1 MTNVVAMPAPSAKVR
16 PSASAGVITSPSVS
30 AASAA
35 TERSI
40 QLCDAIAKRL
50 RSTMSAIDPIRSA
63 SSTAGTLLA
72 VWTSAISVGES
83 DSDAITVTAPTVFIQ
98 ITSCEPASAVH
109 AARKPGRRSGASADS
124 SAGAACWGGGA
135 ASVKGFAVRDVAR
148 VAGVHP
154 ATVSRALNEETRA
167 LVNEETARRVL
178 KAAEQLGYQPNPIA
192 RGLKTNRSYTIGV
205 LIPDLTNPL
214 FPPILRGIEDRLATD
229 GYTPLT
235 ANTDNDPERELLDSQ
250 TMRARQ
256 VDGIIAATARRDHRL
271 HDALLEAGIELVL
284 VNRRQAELP
293 VSSAT
298 ADDRMGM
305 RLAVGHPVS
314 LGHTR
319 IAHLAGPLDYSTG
332 LDRHDSFHDTMRR
345 AGLEPDPELVLVA
358 EAFTESEGA
367 RLCGQLMADGRR
379 FTAVAAA
386 NDLLALGCYDVF
398 ADRGVR

>member
-1 MTNVVAMPAPSAKVR
+1 M
-16 PSASAGVITSPSVS
+16 
-30 AASAA
+30 
-35 TERSI
+35 
-40 QLCDAIAKRL
+40 
-50 RSTMSAIDPIRSA
+50 A
-63 SSTAGTLLA
+63 SSNL
-72 VWTSAISVGES
+72 
-83 DSDAITVTAPTVFIQ
+83 
-98 ITSCEPASAVH
+98 
-109 AARKPGRRSGASADS
+109 KPG
-124 SAGAACWGGGA
+124 AA
-135 ASVKGFAVRDVAR
+135 VTLRDVAR

-178 KAAEQLGYQPNPIA
+178 QAAAKLGYQPNPIA

-214 FPPILRGIEDRLATD
+214 FPPILRGIEDRLETA
-229 GYTPLT
+229 GYTPLI

-271 HDALLEAGIELVL
+271 HDALLEADIELVL

-298 ADDRMGM
+298 ADDRMGIG
-305 RLAVGHPVS
+305 LAVKHLLS
-314 LGHTR
+314 LGHR
-319 IAHLAGPLDYSTG
+319 RVAHLGGPLDYSTG
-332 LDRHDSFHDTMRR
+332 LDRYEGFHETMRA
-345 AGLEPDPELVLVA
+345 AGLEVDPELVLVA

-367 RLCGQLMADGRR
+367 RLCGQLMDRGRE

-398 ADRGVR
+398 AERGVSCPDEISVVGFNDMPFADRFQPPLTTIRIPHYEIGKGAAELMLERLQDGDSPPRDIRLEPSLVVRGSTAPSSAA

>member
-1 MTNVVAMPAPSAKVR
+1 M
-16 PSASAGVITSPSVS
+16 
-30 AASAA
+30 
-35 TERSI
+35 
-40 QLCDAIAKRL
+40 
-50 RSTMSAIDPIRSA
+50 
-63 SSTAGTLLA
+63 
-72 VWTSAISVGES
+72 AISN
-83 DSDAITVTAPTVFIQ
+83 A
-98 ITSCEPASAVH
+98 
-109 AARKPGRRSGASADS
+109 K
-124 SAGAACWGGGA
+124 AGAA
-135 ASVKGFAVRDVAR
+135 VTLRDVAR

-178 KAAEQLGYQPNPIA
+178 KAAEKLGYQPNPIA

-214 FPPILRGIEDRLATD
+214 FPPILRGIEDHLETA

-235 ANTDNDPERELLDSQ
+235 ANTDNDPERELLDLQ

-271 HDALLEAGIELVL
+271 HDALLEAGLELVL
-284 VNRRQAELP
+284 VNRRQEELP

-298 ADDRMGM
+298 ADDRLGM
-305 RLAVGHPVS
+305 RLAVEHLLS

-332 LDRHDSFHDTMRR
+332 LDRHDSFLETMRA
-345 AGLEPDPELVLVA
+345 AGIEPDPELVLVA
-358 EAFTESEGA
+358 EAFTESEGT
-367 RLCGQLMADGRR
+367 RLCGQLMDRDHE

-386 NDLLALGCYDVF
+386 NDLLALGCLDVF
-398 ADRGVR
+398 AERGRRCPEEISVVGFNDMPFAARFQPPLTTIHIPHYEIGKAAGELMLERLHDDDAPPREIQLEPHLVVRKSTAPPRDAQIKR

>member
-1 MTNVVAMPAPSAKVR
+1 MAISNVR
-16 PSASAGVITSPSVS
+16 PGGPV
-30 AASAA
+30 
-35 TERSI
+35 
-40 QLCDAIAKRL
+40 
-50 RSTMSAIDPIRSA
+50 
-63 SSTAGTLLA
+63 TL
-72 VWTSAISVGES
+72 
-83 DSDAITVTAPTVFIQ
+83 
-98 ITSCEPASAVH
+98 
-109 AARKPGRRSGASADS
+109 
-124 SAGAACWGGGA
+124 
-135 ASVKGFAVRDVAR
+135 RDVAR

-167 LVNEETARRVL
+167 LVNEETAKRVL
-178 KAAEQLGYQPNPIA
+178 KAAEELGYQPNPIA

-214 FPPILRGIEDRLATD
+214 FPPILRGIEDRLETG
-229 GYTPLT
+229 GYTPLI

-305 RLAVGHPVS
+305 QLSVEHLLS

-332 LDRHDSFHDTMRR
+332 LDRHESFHDAMRA
-345 AGLEPDPELVLVA
+345 AGHEPDPELVLVA

-367 RLCGQLMADGRR
+367 RLCGQLMSDGRA

-398 ADRGVR
+398 AERGVSCPEEISVVGFNDMPFADRFQPPLTTIHIPHYEIGKAAAQLMLERLQNGDTEAREVRLAPSLVVRDSTAPPRAE

>member
-1 MTNVVAMPAPSAKVR
+1 M
-16 PSASAGVITSPSVS
+16 
-30 AASAA
+30 
-35 TERSI
+35 
-40 QLCDAIAKRL
+40 
-50 RSTMSAIDPIRSA
+50 
-63 SSTAGTLLA
+63 
-72 VWTSAISVGES
+72 AISN
-83 DSDAITVTAPTVFIQ
+83 A
-98 ITSCEPASAVH
+98 
-109 AARKPGRRSGASADS
+109 K
-124 SAGAACWGGGA
+124 AGAA
-135 ASVKGFAVRDVAR
+135 VTLRDVAR

-178 KAAEQLGYQPNPIA
+178 KAAEKLGYQPNPIA

-214 FPPILRGIEDRLATD
+214 FPPILRGIEDRLETA

-235 ANTDNDPERELLDSQ
+235 ANTDNDPERELLDLQ

-271 HDALLEAGIELVL
+271 HDALLEAGLELVL
-284 VNRRQAELP
+284 VNRRQEELP

-298 ADDRMGM
+298 ADDRLGM
-305 RLAVGHPVS
+305 RLAVEHLLS

-319 IAHLAGPLDYSTG
+319 IAHIAGPLDYSTG
-332 LDRHDSFHDTMRR
+332 LDRHESFLETVRS
-345 AGLEPDPELVLVA
+345 AGVEPDPQLVLVA

-367 RLCGQLMADGRR
+367 RLCQELMEHDHE

-386 NDLLALGCYDVF
+386 NDLLALGCLDVF
-398 ADRGVR
+398 AERGRSCPEDISVVGFNDMPFAARFQPPLTTIHIPHYELGKAAGELMLERLQDGDSPPREIRLEPHLVVRESTAPPRGAETER

>member
-1 MTNVVAMPAPSAKVR
+1 MIAEV
-16 PSASAGVITSPSVS
+16 
-30 AASAA
+30 AASNA
-35 TERSI
+35 R
-40 QLCDAIAKRL
+40 
-50 RSTMSAIDPIRSA
+50 A
-63 SSTAGTLLA
+63 SSAVTL
-72 VWTSAISVGES
+72 
-83 DSDAITVTAPTVFIQ
+83 
-98 ITSCEPASAVH
+98 
-109 AARKPGRRSGASADS
+109 
-124 SAGAACWGGGA
+124 
-135 ASVKGFAVRDVAR
+135 RDVAR

-154 ATVSRALNEETRA
+154 ATVSRALNEETRM

-178 KAAEQLGYQPNPIA
+178 KAAEELDYRPNPIA

-214 FPPILRGIEDRLATD
+214 FPPILRGIEDGLETAS
-229 GYTPLT
+229 YTPLV

-256 VDGIIAATARRDHRL
+256 VDGIVAATARRDHRL

-305 RLAVGHPVS
+305 RLAVEHLIS
-314 LGHTR
+314 LGHER
-319 IAHLAGPLDYSTG
+319 IAHIAGPLDYSTG
-332 LDRHDSFHDTMRR
+332 LDRHEGFHETMRA
-345 AGLEPDPELVLVA
+345 AGLEPDPELVCVA
-358 EAFTESEGA
+358 EAFTEAEGA
-367 RLCGQLMADGRR
+367 RLCAQLVDRGRE

-398 ADRGVR
+398 ADHGLRCPQEISVVGFNDMPFADRFHPPLTTIHIPHYEIGAAAAELMLERLQDPDAEPRDVRLEPSLVVRGSTAPPAR

>member
-1 MTNVVAMPAPSAKVR
+1 MATPNVRA
-16 PSASAGVITSPSVS
+16 
-30 AASAA
+30 
-35 TERSI
+35 
-40 QLCDAIAKRL
+40 
-50 RSTMSAIDPIRSA
+50 
-63 SSTAGTLLA
+63 
-72 VWTSAISVGES
+72 
-83 DSDAITVTAPTVFIQ
+83 
-98 ITSCEPASAVH
+98 
-109 AARKPGRRSGASADS
+109 
-124 SAGAACWGGGA
+124 GGA
-135 ASVKGFAVRDVAR
+135 VTLRDVAR

-154 ATVSRALNEETRA
+154 ATVSRALNEETRG

-178 KAAEQLGYQPNPIA
+178 KAAEKLGYRPNPIA
-192 RGLKTNRSYTIGV
+192 RGLKTNQSYTIGV

-214 FPPILRGIEDRLATD
+214 FPPILRGIEDRLETA
-229 GYTPLT
+229 GYTPLI

-284 VNRRQAELP
+284 VNRRQEELP

-305 RLAVGHPVS
+305 RLSVEHLTS
-314 LGHTR
+314 LGHRR

-332 LDRHDSFHDTMRR
+332 LDRYEGFHEAMGA

-367 RLCGQLMADGRR
+367 RLCGQLMSDGRE

-398 ADRGVR
+398 ADRGVSCPSDISVVGFNDMPFAARFNPPLTTIHIPHYEIGKAAGELMLERLQDIESQPRDIRLEPSLTVRDSTASIAA

>member
-1 MTNVVAMPAPSAKVR
+1 MATPNVR
-16 PSASAGVITSPSVS
+16 P
-30 AASAA
+30 
-35 TERSI
+35 
-40 QLCDAIAKRL
+40 
-50 RSTMSAIDPIRSA
+50 
-63 SSTAGTLLA
+63 
-72 VWTSAISVGES
+72 
-83 DSDAITVTAPTVFIQ
+83 
-98 ITSCEPASAVH
+98 
-109 AARKPGRRSGASADS
+109 
-124 SAGAACWGGGA
+124 GAA
-135 ASVKGFAVRDVAR
+135 VTLRDVAR

-154 ATVSRALNEETRA
+154 ATVSRALNEDTRS
-167 LVNEETARRVL
+167 LVNEDTARRVL
-178 KAAEQLGYQPNPIA
+178 KAAEELHYQPNPIA

-229 GYTPLT
+229 GYTPLA

-284 VNRRQAELP
+284 VNRRQDELP

-305 RLAVGHPVS
+305 RLAVEHLLS
-314 LGHTR
+314 RGHTR

-332 LDRHDSFHDTMRR
+332 LDRHDSFRETMRA
-345 AGLEPDPELVLVA
+345 AGLDPDPELVLAA

-367 RLCGQLMADGRR
+367 RLCRQLMEKGRG
-379 FTAVAAA
+379 FTAIAAA

-398 ADRGVR
+398 ADRGVRCPEDVSVVGFNDMPFAARFQPPLTTIHIPHYDIGAAAAELMLERLQDGESSTREIRLEPSLVVRESTAPAR

>member
-1 MTNVVAMPAPSAKVR
+1 MALGNVR
-16 PSASAGVITSPSVS
+16 AG
-30 AASAA
+30 
-35 TERSI
+35 
-40 QLCDAIAKRL
+40 
-50 RSTMSAIDPIRSA
+50 
-63 SSTAGTLLA
+63 
-72 VWTSAISVGES
+72 
-83 DSDAITVTAPTVFIQ
+83 
-98 ITSCEPASAVH
+98 SAVTL
-109 AARKPGRRSGASADS
+109 
-124 SAGAACWGGGA
+124 
-135 ASVKGFAVRDVAR
+135 RDVAR

-178 KAAEQLGYQPNPIA
+178 KAAEKLGYQPNPIA

-214 FPPILRGIEDRLATD
+214 FPPILRGIEDHLETA
-229 GYTPLT
+229 GYTPLI

-271 HDALLEAGIELVL
+271 HDALLEAGIALVL
-284 VNRRQAELP
+284 VNRRQEQLP

-298 ADDRMGM
+298 ADDRLGM
-305 RLAVGHPVS
+305 RLSVEHLLS

-332 LDRHDSFHDTMRR
+332 FDRHEGFHETMRA
-345 AGLEPDPELVLVA
+345 AGHEPDPELVLVS

-367 RLCGQLMADGRR
+367 RLCGELMADGRE

-398 ADRGVR
+398 AERGVRCPEEVSVVGFNDMPFAARFQPPLTTIHIPHYDIGRAAAELMLERLQDGDAPPREVRLEPNLVVRSSTAPPRAAA

>member
-1 MTNVVAMPAPSAKVR
+1 M
-16 PSASAGVITSPSVS
+16 
-30 AASAA
+30 
-35 TERSI
+35 
-40 QLCDAIAKRL
+40 
-50 RSTMSAIDPIRSA
+50 
-63 SSTAGTLLA
+63 
-72 VWTSAISVGES
+72 AISNL
-83 DSDAITVTAPTVFIQ
+83 
-98 ITSCEPASAVH
+98 
-109 AARKPGRRSGASADS
+109 R
-124 SAGAACWGGGA
+124 AGAA
-135 ASVKGFAVRDVAR
+135 VTLRDVAR

-178 KAAEQLGYQPNPIA
+178 KAAEELGYQPNPIA

-214 FPPILRGIEDRLATD
+214 FPPILRGIEDRLETD

-235 ANTDNDPERELLDSQ
+235 ANTDNDPERELLDAQ

-284 VNRRQAELP
+284 VNRRQPELP

-298 ADDRMGM
+298 ADDRGGM
-305 RLAVGHPVS
+305 RLAVEHLLS

-332 LDRHDSFHDTMRR
+332 LDRHDSFHETMRG
-345 AGLEPDPELVLVA
+345 AGIDPDRELVLVA
-358 EAFTESEGA
+358 EAFTEYEGA
-367 RLCGQLMADGRR
+367 RLCRQLLVEGRQ
-379 FTAVAAA
+379 FSAIAAA
-386 NDLLALGCYDVF
+386 NDLLGLGCYDVF
-398 ADRGVR
+398 AERGVRCPEDISVIGFNDMPFAARFRPPLTTIHIPHYDIGKAAAELMLERLQDGGSPPRDIRLEPSLVMRESTARPGQAIAPA

>member
-1 MTNVVAMPAPSAKVR
+1 V
-16 PSASAGVITSPSVS
+16 
-30 AASAA
+30 
-35 TERSI
+35 
-40 QLCDAIAKRL
+40 
-50 RSTMSAIDPIRSA
+50 
-63 SSTAGTLLA
+63 TL
-72 VWTSAISVGES
+72 
-83 DSDAITVTAPTVFIQ
+83 
-98 ITSCEPASAVH
+98 
-109 AARKPGRRSGASADS
+109 
-124 SAGAACWGGGA
+124 
-135 ASVKGFAVRDVAR
+135 RDVAR

-154 ATVSRALNEETRA
+154 ATVSRALNEETRG

-178 KAAEQLGYQPNPIA
+178 KAAEKLGYQPNPIA
-192 RGLKTNRSYTIGV
+192 RGLKTNQSYTIGV

-214 FPPILRGIEDRLATD
+214 FPPILRGIEDRLETA
-229 GYTPLT
+229 GYTALI

-250 TMRARQ
+250 AMRARQ

-284 VNRRQAELP
+284 VNRRQEELP

-305 RLAVGHPVS
+305 RLSVEHLAS
-314 LGHTR
+314 LGHRR

-332 LDRHDSFHDTMRR
+332 LDRYEGFHEAMRA

-358 EAFTESEGA
+358 EAFTEAEGA
-367 RLCGQLMADGRR
+367 RLCGQLMSDGRQ

-398 ADRGVR
+398 AERGVRCPADVSVVGFNDMPFAARFNPPLPTVHIPHYEIGKAAGELMLERLLGGQSQPREIRLEPSLIVRASTASAVGD

>member
-1 MTNVVAMPAPSAKVR
+1 V
-16 PSASAGVITSPSVS
+16 
-30 AASAA
+30 
-35 TERSI
+35 
-40 QLCDAIAKRL
+40 
-50 RSTMSAIDPIRSA
+50 
-63 SSTAGTLLA
+63 
-72 VWTSAISVGES
+72 
-83 DSDAITVTAPTVFIQ
+83 
-98 ITSCEPASAVH
+98 
-109 AARKPGRRSGASADS
+109 KPG
-124 SAGAACWGGGA
+124 AA
-135 ASVKGFAVRDVAR
+135 VTLRDVAR

-178 KAAEQLGYQPNPIA
+178 KAAEKLGYRPNPIA

-214 FPPILRGIEDRLATD
+214 FPPILRGIEDRLETA
-229 GYTPLT
+229 GYTPLV

-256 VDGIIAATARRDHRL
+256 VDGIIAATARRDHHL

-284 VNRRQAELP
+284 VNRRQEQLP

-305 RLAVGHPVS
+305 RLAVEHLLS

-332 LDRHDSFHDTMRR
+332 LDRHDSFLETMRA
-345 AGLEPDPELVLVA
+345 AGIEPEPELILVA

-367 RLCGQLMADGRR
+367 RLCGQLLADGHEL
-379 FTAVAAA
+379 TAVAAA
-386 NDLLALGCYDVF
+386 NDLLALGCYDVLAERGLRCPDDISVMGFNDMPF
-398 ADRGVR
+398 ADRFNPPLSTIHIPHYEIGKAAGELMLDRLQDGDSPPREVRLEPHLVARESTAALLN